1 MLEFQNYLGILYA
14 EKENYIIEKKI
25 GDGASSQCFKC
36 FSFSNNNKF
45 AVKLYLEN
53 NIKEYLT
60 EINILSKLKNDNI
73 IKLIDYGEGILRI
86 NERNEN
92 SNQLFI
98 YQKNNNTKINFE
110 IIEFLEKGEIFDYI
124 YYPRQGFSEEISK
137 IIFSQI
143 LNAIEYCHL
152 NNISHCDI
160 KPENLLLNDNFEIK
174 LIDFGYSKYF
184 NKDKLIKGWKGTR
197 IYASPELY
205 KNNLNG
211 FNGEKN
217 DIFSLGVFLYVLV
230 IGKFPFENAHFS
242 DTNYM
247 YFINK
252 DYDKF
257 WNKCKIN
264 ISSEFKDLINHI
276 FCYEPDKRLSILEIK
291 NHQWMN
297 NIGEFKDYSYQKEF
311 EYRKIIVD
319 TIKNKRT

>member
-1 MLEFQNYLGILYA
+1 MFEFKNYIGILYS
-14 EKENYIIEKKI
+14 EKENYIIENKI

-45 AVKLYLEN
+45 AVKLYLQN

-60 EINILSKLKNDNI
+60 ETDILSKLKNDNI
-73 IKLIDYGEGILRI
+73 IKLIDYGEGLLRI
-86 NERNEN
+86 NEKNEN

-98 YQKNNNTKINFE
+98 YQKYNNTKINFE
-110 IIEFLEKGEIFDYI
+110 IIELLEKGEIFDYI

-197 IYASPELY
+197 IYASPELF
-205 KNNLNG
+205 KSDLNG

-217 DIFSLGVFLYVLV
+217 DIFSLGVLLYVLV

-257 WNKCKIN
+257 WKKCKIN
-264 ISSEFKDLINHI
+264 ISSEFKDLINQI
-276 FCYEPDKRLSILEIK
+276 FCYEPEKRLSILEIK

-297 NIGEFKDYSYQKEF
+297 NIGNFKDYSYQKEF
-311 EYRKIIVD
+311 EFRKNTVD

>member
-1 MLEFQNYLGILYA
+1 MLEFKNYIGILYS
-14 EKENYIIEKKI
+14 EKENYIIENKI

-36 FSFSNNNKF
+36 FSFSNKNKF

-60 EINILSKLKNDNI
+60 EIDILSKLKNDNI

-242 DTNYM
+242 DKNYK

-257 WNKCKIN
+257 WKKCKIN
-264 ISSEFKDLINHI
+264 LSSEFKDLINHI

-311 EYRKIIVD
+311 EFRKIIVD